1 MPQADAGRKPRRQ
14 WAPDARALNIVGD
27 RWLMVIVRDLAA
39 GPLRLEALRR
49 WLPGVSA
56 GALEARLARMADEG
70 LLVRRRHR
78 SLPPRVDLELT
89 EQGRA
94 LATVIGELARWE
106 LRTHWSRPH
115 EDEWVD
121 VAACFRLA
129 PFLDPLDAVQEDDE
143 GEDAEPPV
151 DGELLLTILGSA
163 DADPDHWTF
172 SREDGHAHVEHS
184 PTTTADAEL
193 SGTHE
198 AWIQALSPGGKGK
211 LKMAGD
217 ERFAESFLRLFAAA

>member
-1 MPQADAGRKPRRQ
+1 MPQADGGRKPRRQ
-14 WAPDARALNIVGD
+14 WAPDARALNVVGD

-56 GALEARLARMADEG
+56 GALEARLARMAEEG

-106 LRTHWSRPH
+106 LRTHWSQPH

-121 VAACFRLA
+121 VAACIRLA
-129 PFLDPLDAVQEDDE
+129 PFLDPLDAPDEEDDT
-143 GEDAEPPV
+143 APPA
-151 DGELLLTILGSA
+151 DGELLLTIL
-163 DADPDHWTF
+163 DPAPGEPDRWTF
-172 SREDGHAHVEHS
+172 TREDGHAHVEHGS
-184 PTTTADAEL
+184 TSSADAEL
-193 SGTHE
+193 SGNHDAWVE
-198 AWIQALSPGGKGK
+198 AFSPGRPSK
-211 LKMAGD
+211 LKLTGD
-217 ERFAESFLRLFAAA
+217 DKLAKSFLKLFAGQR